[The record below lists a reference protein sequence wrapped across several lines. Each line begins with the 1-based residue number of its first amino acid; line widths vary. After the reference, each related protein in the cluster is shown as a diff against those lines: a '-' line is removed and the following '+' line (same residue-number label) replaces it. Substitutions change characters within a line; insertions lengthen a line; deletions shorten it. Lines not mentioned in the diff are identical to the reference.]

1 MGSVHWCCQ
10 KRRKAVTLT
19 EVKDALF
26 QDYVQEGDNRSYLSL
41 TLPSSIVRAHRH
53 SLAGVQSPSSGRH
66 SFLRKED
73 TERALFF
80 SRPGTSLSNSKRQ
93 ELHSPSFTGLPPL
106 TLPKFPGVALKSH
119 R

>member
-1 MGSVHWCCQ
+1 M
-10 KRRKAVTLT
+10 TLT

-26 QDYVQEGDNRSYLSL
+26 QDYMQEGDNRSYLSL
-41 TLPSSIVRAHRH
+41 PLPCRIVLAHRH

-73 TERALFF
+73 TECALFF